1 VELARRQHGVVTAAQ
16 LREVGIHRRGIA
28 HRVRH
33 GRLTPLHRG
42 VYLVGPNETPFT
54 RLMAATLACGPTAVL
69 SDQAAAFLHGFGR
82 EPTAI
87 DVTVRSGQPR
97 TRAGLRV
104 HRAKLTDAELTTHEG
119 IPVTTPA
126 RTITDLAKTTAER
139 ELGRAVE
146 EALIQRRID
155 TDALT
160 RAVDEAA
167 GQRGARA
174 LRATAQTRDP
184 QITRSEAER
193 RLKRLVQQAGLERPR
208 TNRRIGGYEVD
219 AMWPRQRL
227 VVEVD
232 GYAFHGGRAA
242 FERDRRRDA
251 NLTAGGWRVIRVTWR
266 QLVDEPHLVVARISA
281 ALALA
286 AAA

>member
-1 VELARRQHGVVTAAQ
+1 MVRLAARQHGVVAAKQ
-16 LREVGIHRRGIA
+16 LSALGLTRDAVK

-42 VYLVGPNETPFT
+42 VYLVGPNETPLT
-54 RLMAATLACGPTAVL
+54 RLMAATLACGPEAVL
-69 SDQAAAFLHGFGR
+69 SHHAAAALHGFGR
-82 EPTAI
+82 EAAVI

-97 TRAGLRV
+97 TRRGLRV
-104 HRAKLTDAELTTHEG
+104 HRAKLGDEDVTTREG

-126 RTITDLAKTTAER
+126 RTITDLAKTTARR

-146 EALIQRRID
+146 EALIQRCID
-155 TDALT
+155 TDTLT

-167 GQRGARA
+167 GRRGARA

-193 RLKRLVQQAGLERPR
+193 RLKRLIEQAGLERPE
-208 TNRRIGGYEVD
+208 TNRRVGGYEVD
-219 AMWPRQRL
+219 AVWRSRRL

-242 FERDRRRDA
+242 FERDRRKDA
-251 NLTAGGWRVIRVTWR
+251 LLTASGWRVIRVTWR
-266 QLVDEPHLVVARISA
+266 QLVDEPHLVVARVAA

-286 AAA
+286 AA